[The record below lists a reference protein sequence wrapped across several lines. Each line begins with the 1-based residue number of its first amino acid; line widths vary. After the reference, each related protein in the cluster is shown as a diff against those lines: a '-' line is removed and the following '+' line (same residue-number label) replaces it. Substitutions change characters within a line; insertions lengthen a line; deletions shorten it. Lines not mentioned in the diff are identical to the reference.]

1 MFKCFSYAI
10 GSGCKRYWQINFEE
24 KNGVSEHQS
33 KGSVASR
40 HLNKK
45 IRKCLVAHLGPKAST
60 PDPMSNPCREAAFS
74 VTLDTCSAAWGC
86 DNARGRSDTLFWP
99 QFQTHSL
106 RIFVPT
112 RRGNS
117 EFMCKGQWHCAFYMT
132 TSTLN
137 GTKTI
142 CSTDFDFLDLNIA
155 SCKVRCQ
162 TTKYLH
168 LDRSWHNCMTML
180 RMYPGKNANPRQ
192 NQAAREER
200 SATSSY
206 QLWVMQP
213 SWMKKCQINP
223 HVLAK
228 HVSYLCVC
236 VSLLSIWERTWS
248 RKMLGKLWKNSNV
261 FDDCECLIPACGG
274 LNVPSR
280 GKNNGLGRD
289 SCDGTGL
296 RAHS

>member
-1 MFKCFSYAI
+1 MFGCSFRAKSFDSGSNVEPMQGGCILSDLGYLFS
-10 GSGCKRYWQINFEE
+10 CLRVWQCQRQ
-24 KNGVSEHQS
+24 VWYLVLA
-33 KGSVASR
+33 SV
-40 HLNKK
+40 
-45 IRKCLVAHLGPKAST
+45 P
-60 PDPMSNPCREAAFS
+60 NPFTQNLCPN
-74 VTLDTCSAAWGC
+74 SAGKQWIHV
-86 DNARGRSDTLFWP
+86 R
-99 QFQTHSL
+99 
-106 RIFVPT
+106 
-112 RRGNS
+112 
-117 EFMCKGQWHCAFYMT
+117 KGQWHCAFYMT

-213 SWMKKCQINP
+213 SWMKKMPNQSPCP
-223 HVLAK
+223 RKTCLLFV
-228 HVSYLCVC
+228 CVC